1 MAALKSRFKYR
12 MITLAL
18 VVVFYTAKLAF
29 ILYSKHEDIQAM
41 PDVPVDRQ
49 LLVMNPFTDARLNC
63 TPLAIDNFPR
73 DHFTQKQRRSGLVI
87 FHIFA
92 AAYMFLALAIVCDE
106 YFIPCLEVICDG
118 RISIG
123 FYLCHSIWNFTFSF
137 FLQVLRLQP
146 DVAGATFMAA
156 GSSAPELATTL
167 VGVLIA
173 RVSYVYFYILLKI
186 CFYIKD
192 KRYLK
197 VIFLI

>member
-1 MAALKSRFKYR
+1 MANTKSRSKYR
-12 MITLAL
+12 MITLVL
-18 VVVFYTAKLAF
+18 VVIFYVTKAG
-29 ILYSKHEDIQAM
+29 ILYIRHQDNVGTQPE
-41 PDVPVDRQ
+41 VPIDRH
-49 LLVMNPFTDARLNC
+49 LLVMNPFSNPQYNC

-106 YFIPCLEVICDG
+106 FFIPCLEVICD
-118 RISIG
+118 
-123 FYLCHSIWNFTFSF
+123 
-137 FLQVLRLQP
+137 VLHLQP

-173 RVSYVYFYILLKI
+173 RRNGRFSFKKTNSTANDFLCADVP
-186 CFYIKD
+186 
-192 KRYLK
+192 
-197 VIFLI
+197 IFTVKSCVNQSNERRKL

>member
-1 MAALKSRFKYR
+1 MANTKSRSKYR
-12 MITLAL
+12 MITLVL
-18 VVVFYTAKLAF
+18 VVIFYVTKAG
-29 ILYSKHEDIQAM
+29 ILYIRHQDNVGTQPE
-41 PDVPVDRQ
+41 VPIDRH
-49 LLVMNPFTDARLNC
+49 LLVMNPFSNPQYNC

-106 YFIPCLEVICDG
+106 FFIPCLEVICD
-118 RISIG
+118 
-123 FYLCHSIWNFTFSF
+123 
-137 FLQVLRLQP
+137 VLHLQP

-173 RVSYVYFYILLKI
+173 RVSLVIS
-186 CFYIKD
+186 
-192 KRYLK
+192 YLRLFK
-197 VIFLI
+197 QNLCESLINFECKVWVKYRSVIFAEKS